1 MIVEEEKKLEQNQ
14 IEQPISPGARTAITG
29 LFGGILWSL
38 LGYLAY
44 IFSFTKIPPNVILEP
59 WTIGDWKSGVLGQFI
74 AIFLLGLISIL
85 VAFGYMATLKKFDKL
100 WIGILFGLIL
110 WGIVFFVLNPI
121 FPGISPIREL
131 DLNTIVT
138 TLCLFILYGTFI
150 GYSISFEAAQL
161 IVKKE
166 PNYSNE

>member
-1 MIVEEEKKLEQNQ
+1 MVEEEKKLEQNQ

-29 LFGGILWSL
+29 LFGGVFWSL
-38 LGYLAY
+38 LGYGAY
-44 IFSFTKIPPNVILEP
+44 IFSFTKVPPNVILEP

-85 VAFGYMATLKKFDKL
+85 VAFGYMATLKKFDKF
-100 WIGILFGLIL
+100 WIGILFGLLL

-121 FPGISPIREL
+121 FPSIDPIRKL

-138 TLCLFILYGTFI
+138 SLCLFILYGTFI

-161 IVKKE
+161 IVKEE
-166 PNYSNE
+166 PNYSKE